1 MTDDAQPNATTHLDA
16 LFGRIAQKMRA
27 PAGFATMT
35 HDERRFLLALLL
47 AAVVPA
53 DRKIKAEEIGALGQL
68 LQSRYGLRG
77 ELFTKAMVFARGQ
90 FASRE
95 EFRLV
100 AKRME
105 DLLSIEDRCRLIGE
119 MFDIALSDNELHET
133 EERLILDIADDAG
146 IPRKRAVEQQTR
158 ASSRQQ

>member
-1 MTDDAQPNATTHLDA
+1 MIHDAQSNRSTHLNA
-16 LFGRIAQKMRA
+16 LFGRIALKLKA
-27 PAGFATMT
+27 PAGFAALT

-53 DRKIKAEEIGALGQL
+53 DRKIKSEEIGALGQL

-77 ELFTKAMVFARGQ
+77 ELFTKAMVFARSQ

-100 AKRME
+100 ANRME

-119 MFDIALSDNELHET
+119 MWDIALSDNELHEA
-133 EERLILDIADDAG
+133 EERLILEIANDAG

-158 ASSRQQ
+158 ANARQQ